1 MKFFTSITVFL
12 LFLTIHPSFGENS
25 VSFAVIGDAG
35 HPSVH
40 TNVIKESIKSSGVKN
55 LILPGD
61 NIYDLSLSYDDV
73 WGSWNEFNFS
83 VVALGNHH
91 QSYEEEIEYF
101 KIPNEYFSKV
111 FKGIK
116 FIVLNSDNKLNVDE
130 QVSFLEKELKFSS
143 GDQPLFVVFHHPPAT
158 VSYRHS
164 WQERE
169 EFQNAIRPILLRY
182 RHKIDAILVGHD
194 HQASMFTYGNIPVIV
209 SGAIFE
215 YFPSRYVDQVIDGVT
230 AQSIWRFESG
240 YYWTR
245 LDVDKK
251 NNWTWV
257 NFINGYE
264 DKVVCS
270 IKLTKNKE
278 VIVRPNCKK

>member
-130 QVSFLEKELKFSS
+130 QVSFLEKELKVSS

-169 EFQNAIRPILLRY
+169 EFQNKIRPILMRF
-182 RHKIDAILVGHD
+182 RHRIDGILVGHD
-194 HQASMFTYGNIPVIV
+194 HQASIFSYGDIPVIV
-209 SGAIFE
+209 SGAVFE
-215 YFPSRYVDQVIDGVT
+215 YFPSRFVDQTINGIV
-230 AQSIWRFESG
+230 ASSIWRFDSG
-240 YYWTR
+240 YFWVR

-257 NFINGYE
+257 NFIDAYK

-270 IKLTKNKE
+270 IKLSKQGPM
-278 VIVRPNCKK
+278 IVRPNCKK